1 VSEYGFQWTLL
12 RVVPNRLG
20 VPASEGANP
29 FPRRLVFQA
38 GRARR
43 PSMELTDGV
52 SGLPIDV
59 SLGDREMTFDYL
71 R

>member
-1 VSEYGFQWTLL
+1 
-12 RVVPNRLG
+12 
-20 VPASEGANP
+20 
-29 FPRRLVFQA
+29 
-38 GRARR
+38 
-43 PSMELTDGV
+43 MELTDGV